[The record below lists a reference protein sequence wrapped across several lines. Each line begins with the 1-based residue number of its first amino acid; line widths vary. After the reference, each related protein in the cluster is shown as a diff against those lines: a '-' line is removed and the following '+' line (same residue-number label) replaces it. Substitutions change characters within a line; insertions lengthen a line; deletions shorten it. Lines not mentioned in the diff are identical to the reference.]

1 MDNTLTVT
9 ELNLEIKAVLAKYY
23 GKQICVIG
31 ELSNFKL
38 SKTTAFFALKDD
50 ESVMDGIFFNYA
62 GNNITNGKQV
72 KITGTILVSPSS
84 GKYRISA
91 KQIELIGVGNLHQAY
106 VELKERYEKLG
117 YFNDSRKKQLKQII
131 SSIGV
136 ITSQDGAALH
146 DFIYALTKNNYL
158 GKVYIKHSIVQG
170 KDCPVSISNSL
181 EELDKMNLDV
191 IVITRGGGSFEDLFG
206 FSDSKIIE
214 TIYKMNTVVVSAI
227 GHQID
232 YMLCDFIADVR
243 APTPSL
249 AGELLSCKNENI
261 LSLDEI
267 TELENTLND
276 KIINKIKSYD
286 NELKIV
292 ENNLSSVCKIM
303 DNIFGELDKLCNDLN
318 FKIQNKLLTYS
329 TELNNIIIPTCASNV
344 LLDKNKNIINNIDQ
358 FDNIKNRHELTIKFA
373 KGYVTFN
380 VSNIKVYK

>member
-1 MDNTLTVT
+1 MDPLTVT
-9 ELNLEIKAVLAKYY
+9 ELNSDIKTTLTKYY
-23 GKQICVIG
+23 GKPVIVTG
-31 ELSNFKL
+31 EISNFKV
-38 SKTTAFFALKDD
+38 SQGTAFFMLKDN
-50 ESVMDGIFFNYA
+50 ESKIDGIIFNYT
-62 GNNITNGKQV
+62 GNNIANGKQV
-72 KITGTILVSPSS
+72 KVTGSVLVTVKS
-84 GKYRISA
+84 GTFRISA
-91 KQIELIGVGNLHQAY
+91 KQIELIGIGNLHQAY

-117 YFNDSRKKQLKQII
+117 YFDDSRKKPLKSII
-131 SSIGV
+131 NTIGV

-158 GKVYIKHSIVQG
+158 GKVYVKHSIVQG
-170 KDCPVSISNSL
+170 KDCPNSVSNSL
-181 EELDKMNLDV
+181 QELDKMNLDV

-214 TIYKMNTVVVSAI
+214 TLYNMNTVTVSAI

-261 LSLDEI
+261 FSLDEV
-267 TELENTLND
+267 TELEYMLSD

-286 NELKIV
+286 NELKII
-292 ENNLSSVCKIM
+292 ENSISPVCKIM
-303 DNIFGELDKLCNDLN
+303 DGILCDLDKLCNHIN
-318 FKIQNKLLTYS
+318 FKIQNKILSYS
-329 TELNNIIIPTCASNV
+329 TELNDIIIPPCSSSV
-344 LLDKNKNIINNIDQ
+344 MLDKNKNIINCIDQ
-358 FDNIKNRHELTIKFA
+358 FDNIKNKHEITIKFA